1 MMYEDKKTYTAHY
14 NDWKN
19 IMQSLGEFDK
29 DGYITKDQ
37 FEFRKNVIG
46 RLIHEHDLLQKV

>member
-37 FEFRKNVIG
+37 FEYRKKIIG

>member
-37 FEFRKNVIG
+37 FEFRNKVIG

>member
-1 MMYEDKKTYTAHY
+1 MMYEDKKTHTAHY

-37 FEFRKNVIG
+37 FEFRKKVIG

>member
-14 NDWKN
+14 NDLKN
-19 IMQSLGEFDK
+19 IMQCLGEFDK
-29 DGYITKDQ
+29 DGYLTKDQ
-37 FEFRKNVIG
+37 FEFRKKVIG

>member
-1 MMYEDKKTYTAHY
+1 MMYEDKKTYTSHY

-37 FEFRKNVIG
+37 FEFRKKVIG